1 MRNYQRLN
9 GSIGNFFKR
18 NIKVVAW
25 TYKDLRGVPLE
36 VCEHKIVLEDG
47 TTPVRKRQYHM
58 NPKYSL
64 MAKEEI
70 DNFLEVGFVYKVPYS
85 EWISPIVV
93 VSKSNGHAF

>member
-1 MRNYQRLN
+1 
-9 GSIGNFFKR
+9 
-18 NIKVVAW
+18 
-25 TYKDLRGVPLE
+25 
-36 VCEHKIVLEDG
+36 
-47 TTPVRKRQYHM
+47 
-58 NPKYSL
+58 